1 VNREALLQRAT
12 AAAAHQHQLGLL
24 ASAGMTGGNNLFHL
38 LKRLE
43 Q

>member
-24 ASAGMTGGNNLFHL
+24 ASAGVTGQSGNNLFN
-38 LKRLE
+38 
-43 Q
+43 